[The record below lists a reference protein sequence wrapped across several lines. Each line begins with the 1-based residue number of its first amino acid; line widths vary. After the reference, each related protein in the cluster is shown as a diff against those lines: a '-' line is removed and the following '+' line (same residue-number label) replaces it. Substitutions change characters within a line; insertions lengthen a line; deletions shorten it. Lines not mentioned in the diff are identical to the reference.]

1 MNDDRRRD
9 NSFSD
14 FYAKIYK
21 KVVFMKKYDCFA
33 YRFVGEVRA

>member
-1 MNDDRRRD
+1 MMIGEGITA
-9 NSFSD
+9 SPI